1 MGRRPASRTGCLPA
15 SVELLPANHFGV
27 ITDNGPF
34 RSDGEANA
42 LTNGICLKQF
52 TLATCHASLAGG
64 MPRKPSIGPST
75 TSPFNT
81 TPILVHKT
89 TESHAFA
96 SSYTPKY
103 SLQTLVGTSATPQ
116 QKIVDVLVNRLR
128 NKVL

>member
-1 MGRRPASRTGCLPA
+1 MKVRHPAE
-15 SVELLPANHFGV
+15 ELAPFR
-27 ITDNGPF
+27 TDNGPI
-34 RSDGEANA
+34 RSDAIA
-42 LTNGICLKQF
+42 LTVNKFICLKQF
-52 TLATCHASLAGG
+52 NLATRHASRRSGG

-89 TESHAFA
+89 TESHAFGT
-96 SSYTPKY
+96 SYTPKY